1 MTTLVT
7 GADGL
12 LGSHVVRELLAGGE
26 RVRAL
31 VQPSSSSPTLDGL
44 DLERVTG
51 DLLDPASLHPAL
63 DGVERVV
70 HAAALTDQFAPA
82 ERHWAV
88 NFDGTRSLTEA
99 VRDVA
104 PASRFLLVGSASTLA
119 FGPKDAPG
127 DETGGFPAEYQ
138 GVAYMASKHAAM
150 EHVRALVA
158 DGELEAV
165 LVAPTFLL
173 GGHDWRPSSGQLLLE
188 YLRRGLPVAPPGGRN
203 FVGAADAAV
212 GVVRA
217 LERGMAGDTTLLGG
231 HNLTYEELFTE
242 LARASGARP
251 PRAVVPEGAIRAAGV
266 AAEAVG
272 GLARGAG
279 RSPGRFNRELAAL
292 STLGCYYDNAK
303 AVREL
308 DLPVSPI
315 GTSLLA
321 SLRSLR
327 AYGHLPPDRLD
338 GAVALVSGASRGVG
352 LATARALA
360 GRGAR
365 VVLTARGAERLE
377 RSLAEL
383 AAEGADVVGVS
394 GDVGR
399 WDDAQRMVATA
410 VERWGRLDVVINNA
424 GVSMRGRF
432 EDLSA
437 AVCAET
443 IQTNLL
449 GSVYLTRAAVP
460 HLIEAEGHVL
470 FVSSIAG
477 IMGLPGASTYCASK
491 AALRGLAESLRL
503 ELGPRGVHVGVAYI
517 GYTEHDPEK
526 RLLGANGELLAPDRP
541 AHQTQAEVAAEL
553 VAMLDHRRRQVVLTP
568 VGKLGAAAY
577 RLSPR
582 LVERAVAYAES
593 SDAKAF
599 RAFA

>member
-12 LGSHVVRELLAGGE
+12 LGSHLVRELLAGGE
-26 RVRAL
+26 RVRVL
-31 VQPSSSSPTLDGL
+31 VQSASSSPTLDGL
-44 DLERVTG
+44 DIERVTG
-51 DLLDPASLHPAL
+51 DLLDPESLRRAV

-88 NFDGTRSLTEA
+88 NYAGTKSLTEG
-99 VRDVA
+99 VRDVT
-104 PASRFLLVGSASTLA
+104 PACRLLLVGSASTIE
-119 FGPKDAPG
+119 FGPKGAPG
-127 DETGGFPAEYQ
+127 DETGGFPTAYE

-158 DGELEAV
+158 DGALDAV

-173 GGHDWRPSSGQLLLE
+173 GGYDWRPSSGQLLLE

-212 GVVRA
+212 GAVRA
-217 LERGMAGDTTLLGG
+217 LDRGVAGETTLLGG
-231 HNLTYEELFTE
+231 HNLTYEEFFTH
-242 LARASGARP
+242 LASAAGARP
-251 PRAVVPEGAIRAAGV
+251 PRAVMPEGAVRAAGA
-266 AAEAVG
+266 AAEILGA
-272 GLARGAG
+272 LAHRAG
-279 RSPGRFNRELAAL
+279 RPASRFNREFAAL

-315 GTSLLA
+315 GSSLRA

-327 AYGHLPPDRLD
+327 QYGHLGVDPLD
-338 GAVALVSGASRGVG
+338 GSVALVSGASRGVG

-360 GRGAR
+360 ARGAR
-365 VVLTARGAERLE
+365 VVLTARGADRLG
-377 RSLAEL
+377 RSVEEL
-383 AAEGADVVGVS
+383 RADGADVVGVC
-394 GDVGR
+394 GDVGN
-399 WDDAQRMVATA
+399 WSDAQDMVAA
-410 VERWGRLDVVINNA
+410 AIDNWGRLDVLVNNA

-432 EDLSA
+432 EDLSE

-460 HLIEAEGHVL
+460 HLIDAEGHVL

-491 AALRGLAESLRL
+491 AGLRGLAESLRL

-526 RLLGANGELLAPDRP
+526 RLLGAKGELLAPDRP

-553 VAMLDHRRRQVVLTP
+553 VAMLDHRARQAVLTP

-582 LVERAVAYAES
+582 LVERAIAFAET
-593 SDAKAF
+593 SDARAF